1 MTRRQ
6 PGSDCGRERGAITV
20 WTVVLVLPIL
30 AILAERRAANDLA
43 RTAALAGGSGID
55 QSALRQG
62 EISLDPTLA
71 VAAAN
76 GHLDR
81 HGVAGT
87 VDVGVDEIT
96 VTVTS
101 TIDLQLLPLIGLP
114 TATVTGTSTIR
125 LTRGITEADQ

>member
-1 MTRRQ
+1 M
-6 PGSDCGRERGAITV
+6 
-20 WTVVLVLPIL
+20 
-30 AILAERRAANDLA
+30 
-43 RTAALAGGSGID
+43 
-55 QSALRQG
+55 
-62 EISLDPTLA
+62 
-71 VAAAN
+71 AAAN